1 MLLDLSKQFDVNK
14 ADSYFIKLKKDGAKI
29 ELKKIEKTR
38 TLNQNNFLYACL
50 GMYSIESGYEIEELK
65 SIFSLELP
73 ELLIYEKNGY
83 KFRRSTSDLST
94 TEMGQL
100 IDYIRRHANENLG
113 LYIPDAEQYLINKF
127 QIERDIQNGR

>member
-1 MLLDLSKQFDVNK
+1 MLLDLSKSFDVNK
-14 ADSYFIKLKKDGAKI
+14 AESYFIKLKKDGAKI

-38 TLNQNNFLYACL
+38 TLNQQSYMYACL
-50 GMYSIESGYEIEELK
+50 GMYSVESGYEIEELK
-65 SIFSLELP
+65 SIFALELP

-113 LYIPDAEQYLINKF
+113 LYIPDATEFLVNKF
-127 QIERDIQNGR
+127 QIERDIQNAR